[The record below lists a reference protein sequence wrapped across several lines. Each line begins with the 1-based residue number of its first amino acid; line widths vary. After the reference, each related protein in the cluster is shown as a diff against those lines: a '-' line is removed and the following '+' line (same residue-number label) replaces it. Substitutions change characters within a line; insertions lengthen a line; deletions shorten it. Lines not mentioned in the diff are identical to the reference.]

1 MRIKFQSACTGL
13 LLILSLSVA
22 AETLQV
28 TTDRYDGFY
37 HRGETVT
44 FRVIGGSGVADY
56 VVSKDS
62 VGTLSS
68 GTLSLG
74 DKPSEIRAS
83 LDEPGVIHCDVT
95 PRGDA
100 TSKPSKVTGG
110 AAIDPHLIKPS
121 LPVPDDF
128 DAYWASQKKLLAA
141 EPMKPVLTKVDSPD
155 EAVETF
161 DVQVNCPGGAP
172 VSAYLAVPK
181 DAKPKSLPAILY
193 PHSAGV
199 QSSSLKNAV
208 HGADLGLIALDF
220 NAHGVPNGKPPQ
232 YYADLFSGPLK
243 DYPSRGITEGRDQ
256 VYFRGMFLR
265 LMRAADYLTTRP
277 EWDGKILIVEG
288 PSQGGGQAL
297 VAAGLDPRITLC
309 LAAVPALCDHTGFKA
324 NRANGWPRIVPKDA
338 DGKFDEKAAETARYF
353 DAMNFATRI
362 KCNTFVTV
370 GLIDKT
376 CAATSVFA
384 AYNAIPGENKNIYPV
399 PNMGHAFP
407 KDLQEEFDARIVEHV
422 QIRTGQVGPNRKVRQ
437 ARSKGAK

>member
-1 MRIKFQSACTGL
+1 MRKL
-13 LLILSLSVA
+13 HILSIIVVFLSFSIA
-22 AETLQV
+22 GETLQV
-28 TTDRYDGFY
+28 KPDRYDGFY
-37 HRGETVT
+37 HKGETVT
-44 FRVIGGSGVADY
+44 FRVSGGSGVADY
-56 VVSKDS
+56 VVSKDG
-62 VGTLSS
+62 VGTLAS
-68 GTLSLG
+68 GSISLG
-74 DKPSEIRAS
+74 DKPAEIKAS

-95 PRGDA
+95 PRSNP
-100 TSKPSKVTGG
+100 TTKPVTGG
-110 AAIDPHLIKPS
+110 AAVDPHLIKPS
-121 LPVPDDF
+121 LPPPDDF

-155 EAVETF
+155 ESIETF
-161 DVQVNCPGGAP
+161 DVQINCPGGAP
-172 VSAYLAVPK
+172 VSGYLAIPK

-199 QSSSLKNAV
+199 QSSFLAHAV
-208 HGADLGLIALDF
+208 HGADLGLIALDI
-220 NAHGVPNGKPPQ
+220 NAHGVPNGKPDQ
-232 YYADLFSGPLK
+232 YYADLYNGPLK
-243 DYPSRGITEGRDQ
+243 GYPARGITEGRDQ

-265 LMRAADYLTTRP
+265 LMRALDYLTTRP

-288 PSQGGGQAL
+288 SSQGGGQAL
-297 VAAGLDPRITLC
+297 VAAGLDPRVTLC

-324 NRANGWPRIVPKDA
+324 NRASGWPRIVPKDA
-338 DGKFDEKAAETARYF
+338 DGKYDEKAAETARYF

-399 PNMGHAFP
+399 VDMGHAFP
-407 KDLQEEFDARIVEHV
+407 KDLQEEFDARLIEHV
-422 QIRTGQVGPNRKVRQ
+422 QIRSGQVGPNRKVRQ